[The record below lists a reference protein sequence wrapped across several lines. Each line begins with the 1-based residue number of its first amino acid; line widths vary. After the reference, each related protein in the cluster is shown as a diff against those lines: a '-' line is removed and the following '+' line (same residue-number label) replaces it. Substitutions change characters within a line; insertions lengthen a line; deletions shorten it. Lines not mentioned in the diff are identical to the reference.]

1 MSLRLYLSR
10 KQISEE
16 AIDLIMQK
24 GICMCLNKG
33 TPLIRERDVEHYL
46 YYIEKGCCRFFTTRE
61 RDAEEITFQFAFE
74 GEFINSLHSFKTG
87 QPSAFTI
94 ETLAPC
100 EIWAFHKKHWE
111 NLIEKAPSI
120 KQLFQEILE
129 ELFIAKLQREMQ
141 MLKYSPE
148 ELYLLLI
155 TTNPIIFREV
165 PLKYIAAYLGITPQS
180 LCRLRN
186 RIARKKRS

>member
-1 MSLRLYLSR
+1 SLL
-10 KQISEE
+10 
-16 AIDLIMQK
+16 
-24 GICMCLNKG
+24 
-33 TPLIRERDVEHYL
+33 
-46 YYIEKGCCRFFTTRE
+46 
-61 RDAEEITFQFAFE
+61 
-74 GEFINSLHSFKTG
+74 SFKTG

-111 NLIEKAPSI
+111 DLIEKAPVI
-120 KQLFQEILE
+120 KQLFQDILE

-148 ELYLLLI
+148 ELYLFLI
-155 TTNPIIFREV
+155 NSNPIIFKEA
-165 PLKYIAAYLGITPQS
+165 PLKYIATYLGITPQS

-186 RIARKKRS
+186 RIARRRS

>member
-1 MSLRLYLSR
+1 MSLRLYLSK
-10 KQISEE
+10 KQIPED
-16 AIDLIMQK
+16 AIELIMQK
-24 GICMCLNKG
+24 GIHMCLNKR

-46 YYIEKGCCRFFTTRE
+46 YYIENGCCRFFTIRK
-61 RDAEEITFQFAFE
+61 RDVEEITFQFAFE
-74 GEFINSLHSFKTG
+74 GEFVNSLLSFKTG

-94 ETLAPC
+94 EILSPC
-100 EIWAFHKKHWE
+100 EIWAFHKKHLE
-111 NLIEKAPSI
+111 DLMEKFPII
-120 KQLFQEILE
+120 KQLFQDILE

-155 TTNPIIFREV
+155 NNNPTIFREV
-165 PLKYIAAYLGITPQS
+165 PLKHIATYLGITPQS

-186 RIARKKRS
+186 RIARKRRS

>member
-1 MSLRLYLSR
+1 MSK
-10 KQISEE
+10 KQIPEE
-16 AIDLIMQK
+16 TIELIMQK
-24 GICMCLNKG
+24 GVCMCLSKG
-33 TPLIRERDVEHYL
+33 TPLIRERDIEHYL
-46 YYIEKGCCRFFTTRE
+46 YYIEKGCCRFFTVRE

-74 GEFINSLHSFKTG
+74 GEFVNSLLSFKTG

-111 NLIEKAPSI
+111 DLIEKAPVI
-120 KQLFQEILE
+120 KQLFQDILE

-148 ELYLLLI
+148 ELYLFLI
-155 TTNPIIFREV
+155 NSNPIIFKEA
-165 PLKYIAAYLGITPQS
+165 PLKYIATYLGITPQS

-186 RIARKKRS
+186 RIARRRS

>member
-10 KQISEE
+10 KQIPEE
-16 AIDLIMQK
+16 TIELIMQK
-24 GICMCLNKG
+24 GVCMCLNKG
-33 TPLIRERDVEHYL
+33 TPLIQKRDVEHYL

-74 GEFINSLHSFKTG
+74 GEFVNSLLSFKTG
-87 QPSAFTI
+87 EPSAFTI
-94 ETLAPC
+94 ETLAAC
-100 EIWAFHKKHWE
+100 EIWAFHKKHLE
-111 NLIEKAPSI
+111 ELIEKIPVI

-155 TTNPIIFREV
+155 NNSPVIFREV
-165 PLKYIAAYLGITPQS
+165 PLKYIATYLGITPQS

-186 RIARKKRS
+186 RIARKRRS